1 MEGGEGGQ
9 KAVLTK
15 QTGFSNATSSITQKE
30 KGDDP
35 SYQSKTRRKEKKDA
49 RVFEYRGGVYRRRR
63 IRDGFDENMDNPLER
78 ERGNESNSLSLL
90 SLRFFVCFF
99 FSIFSINFE
108 LSFWLLKDAPLIVD
122 RLSSSSTQIAPSGVI
137 NAIN

>member
-1 MEGGEGGQ
+1 MEGGGGGK

-49 RVFEYRGGVYRRRR
+49 RVSEYRGGVYRGRR

-90 SLRFFVCFF
+90 SLRIFVVFLLF
-99 FSIFSINFE
+99 FSINFE
-108 LSFWLLKDAPLIVD
+108 LSFWLLKDALLIVD